1 MGGKV
6 FSHISIVFANLIY
19 ALTYTF
25 AKDVMPDFVS
35 PFAFILM
42 RAIGAVLLF
51 WTTFLLFIREKMI
64 KKDLIRAAFA
74 GIFGVALNQLLFFKG
89 LNMTTPINASIIM
102 TSNPIMVLIMSY
114 FILKE
119 KITIRKAIGIFLGLV
134 GASNL
139 ILNGSVILLDSHHI
153 MGNLYLL
160 INAAS
165 YGAFLVI
172 VRPLMRKY
180 NPITVMTA
188 VFTFG
193 TLYVLPFGW
202 DGLIEVDYLALPIT
216 IVYEILFVVIATTY
230 IAYLLNSSAL
240 KFLSP
245 SVVSMYI
252 YTQPILAT
260 IFAVWVGS
268 DTISQNKIISAIIIF
283 IGVYLVSVRS
293 LKERKQKL
301 S

>member
-1 MGGKV
+1 MEGKV
-6 FSHISIVFANLIY
+6 FSHISIFFANFIY

-42 RAIGAVLLF
+42 RAVGAVVLFWLTYLLF
-51 WTTFLLFIREKMI
+51 VREKMER
-64 KKDLIRAAFA
+64 KDIVRAAVA
-74 GIFGVALNQLLFFKG
+74 GVFGVALNQLLFFKG

-119 KITIRKAIGIFLGLV
+119 KITVRKAIGILLGII

-139 ILNGSVILLDSHHI
+139 ILNGSVISLTPEHML
-153 MGNLYLL
+153 GNLFIL

-165 YGAFLVI
+165 YAVFLVV
-172 VRPLMRKY
+172 VRPLMKKY
-180 NPITVMTA
+180 NPVTVMTA

-193 TLYVLPFGW
+193 TIYVIPFGLK
-202 DGLIEVDYLALPIT
+202 GLLEVNFSELPLT
-216 IVYEILFVVIATTY
+216 IIYEILFVVIATTY
-230 IAYLLNSSAL
+230 LAYMLNSAAL
-240 KFLSP
+240 KNLRP

-252 YTQPILAT
+252 YSQPILAT
-260 IFAVWVGS
+260 IVAIWLGS
-268 DTISQNKIISAIIIF
+268 DIITQNKVVSTIITF
-283 IGVYLVSVRS
+283 VGVYLVSVRS
-293 LKERKQKL
+293 LKERKQKV

>member
-6 FSHISIVFANLIY
+6 FSHISIFFANFIY

-42 RAIGAVLLF
+42 RAVGAVLLF
-51 WTTFLLFIREKMI
+51 WLTYLLFVREKMER
-64 KKDLIRAAFA
+64 KDLVRAAVA
-74 GIFGVALNQLLFFKG
+74 GVFGVALNQLLFFKG

-102 TSNPIMVLIMSY
+102 TSNPIMVLVMSY
-114 FILKE
+114 FILGE
-119 KITIRKAIGIFLGLV
+119 KITLRKAIGIILGII
-134 GASNL
+134 GASTL
-139 ILNGSVILLDSHHI
+139 ILNGSVLSLNPDH
-153 MGNLYLL
+153 MLGNFFIL

-165 YGAFLVI
+165 YAVFLV
-172 VRPLMRKY
+172 VVKPLMQKY

-193 TLYVLPFGW
+193 TIYVIPFGL
-202 DGLIEVDYLALPIT
+202 DGLLNVKFNELPVT
-216 IVYEILFVVIATTY
+216 IIYEILFVVIATTY
-230 IAYLLNSSAL
+230 LAYMLNSAAL
-240 KFLSP
+240 KNLRP

-252 YTQPILAT
+252 YSQPILAT
-260 IFAVWVGS
+260 IVAIYLGS
-268 DTISQNKIISAIIIF
+268 DFVTQNKVVSAIIIF
-283 IGVYLVSVRS
+283 VGVYLVSVRS
-293 LKERKQKL
+293 LKDRKQKL

>member
-6 FSHISIVFANLIY
+6 FSHISIFFANFIY

-51 WTTFLLFIREKMI
+51 WITYLLFVRERMEQ
-64 KKDLIRAAFA
+64 KDIVRAAVA
-74 GIFGVALNQLLFFKG
+74 GVFGVALNQLLFFKG

-102 TSNPIMVLIMSY
+102 TSNPIMVLVMSY
-114 FILKE
+114 FILGE
-119 KITIRKAIGIFLGLV
+119 KVTLRKAFGIILGII

-139 ILNGSVILLDSHHI
+139 ILNGSVISMNPEHML
-153 MGNLYLL
+153 GNLFIL

-165 YGAFLVI
+165 YAVFLVV
-172 VRPLMRKY
+172 VRPLMLKY

-193 TLYVLPFGW
+193 TLYVIPFGIK
-202 DGLIEVDYLALPIT
+202 GLINVDFSALPIT
-216 IVYEILFVVIATTY
+216 IIYEILFVVIATTY
-230 IAYLLNSSAL
+230 LAYMLNSAAL
-240 KFLSP
+240 KNLRP

-252 YTQPILAT
+252 YSQPILAT
-260 IFAVWVGS
+260 IVAIYLGS
-268 DTISQNKIISAIIIF
+268 DIITQNKVISAIIIF